1 MHIQVRSPGGL
12 RVCCGG
18 YFMFVGKIGRAFG
31 RSRVANRIAGWGSF
45 GRVAAL
51 ALGAATAACGGGGG
65 ESSPSAAPSPESIST
80 PTGSGAPEA
89 VVQRVPEIGTPIDVI
104 STRSGRWRLFA
115 LPAQGSAAVYRMT
128 LDEKPAF
135 AREFACR
142 PIATKEQGDGSALDM
157 AAVKLLDTDATVA
170 QGACRVVQN
179 MDPVAPNLGW
189 LREAVSNGVLPSYK
203 RERAWVSG
211 LKPLA
216 ADPVRGAYDPTSLG
230 PRTDG
235 AATPPTASH
244 NFAGTTSSQGGEYEA
259 SRGFLHNADA
269 RVVDAALHE
278 EDTAVSAYW
287 PEFIQYTF
295 YSLAQPQGAA
305 WSVKSHVTIDPQF
318 PQEGERG
325 WELPFHNNPNPA
337 VDSMTAVDDW
347 GRNLPHLENTGFV
360 HWLATEDPIAGLVV
374 QRQAAYAL
382 AGRYEYLRGGYAGTT
397 QPADTA
403 YEGTTDEERGLF
415 NTLSALWKSRDV
427 SRRINSSEGRMF
439 WTQARTE
446 RQADDVIAF
455 YDAIASRIAA
465 AGPATPADYLAKLSG
480 TTFASIGVGSFVM
493 SDGSTVKLR
502 QASAFETVQYGKE
515 PLWLWAKAGKA
526 SVRDWFT
533 AYATGLTMRMSVIGG
548 AMGVDGRTSTGGS
561 GYPVGPTTLAD
572 GVAVA
577 AAPPF
582 STPAGWAEW
591 VAALPLKQVDAR
603 DSFNGASVHTAMQME
618 GALLMARDLGLQIPE
633 LDSALSRI
641 KQARAAT
648 TSFRYSGLQMHKHLG
663 APAQ

>member
-1 MHIQVRSPGGL
+1 M
-12 RVCCGG
+12 
-18 YFMFVGKIGRAFG
+18 
-31 RSRVANRIAGWGSF
+31 F
-45 GRVAAL
+45 GRVVAAV
-51 ALGAATAACGGGGG
+51 LGAATTACGGGGGG
-65 ESSPSAAPSPESIST
+65 ESSPSAVPAGGSIVTT
-80 PTGSGAPEA
+80 PTGASAPEP
-89 VVQRVPEIGTPIDVI
+89 VVQRAPVIGTAIDVI
-104 STRSGRWRLFA
+104 TTRSGHWRLFA

-142 PIATKEQGDGSALDM
+142 PIATKERGDGIALDVV
-157 AAVKLLDTDATVA
+157 AVKLLDTDAKVA

-189 LREAVSNGVLPSYK
+189 LREAVSGGILPSYK
-203 RERAWVSG
+203 RERAWISG

-216 ADPVRGAYDPTSLG
+216 SDPDRSAYDPTSLG

-244 NFAGTTSSQGGEYEA
+244 NFVGTTSSQGGEYEA

-269 RVVDAALHE
+269 RVVDAALHDE
-278 EDTAVSAYW
+278 SAAVAAYW
-287 PEFIQYTF
+287 PEFIQYSF

-305 WSVKSHVTIDPQF
+305 WSVKSHVTVDPQF
-318 PQEGERG
+318 PQDGERG

-337 VDSMTAVDDW
+337 VDSLTEVDDW

-382 AGRYEYLRGGYAGTT
+382 AGRYEYLRGGYSGTA
-397 QPADTA
+397 QLADTA
-403 YEGTTDEERGLF
+403 YEGSTDEERGLF

-427 SRRINSSEGRMF
+427 SRRISSAEGRMF
-439 WTQARTE
+439 WSQARTE

-465 AGPATPADYLAKLSG
+465 AGPASPADYLAALSG
-480 TTFASIGVGSFVM
+480 TTFASTGVGSFIL
-493 SDGSTVKLR
+493 SDGSTLKLR
-502 QASAFETVQYGKE
+502 QTSAFETVQYGKE

-526 SVRDWFT
+526 SVRNWFT

-561 GYPVGPTTLAD
+561 GYPVGPTTVSG

-591 VAALPLKQVDAR
+591 VARLPLKQVDAR
-603 DSFNGASVHTAMQME
+603 DSFDGASVHTAMQME

-648 TSFRYSGLQMHKHLG
+648 TTFRYSGLQMHKHLG